1 MAQTAEG
8 NQLTPQERARMCT
21 SKKRFAKQ
29 GPAMDF
35 VARCQARGVFNGG
48 RVYKC
53 PVCIGYH
60 VTSQTA
66 PAPSRLAAHG

>member
-8 NQLTPQERARMCT
+8 NRLTPKDRARMCT
-21 SKKRFAKQ
+21 SKKRFAKE
-29 GPAMDF
+29 GDAINF
-35 VARCQARGVFNGG
+35 VIQCRRRGMFHEG

-60 VTSQTA
+60 VTSRAAA
-66 PAPSRLAAHG
+66 PTQLAANQ

>member
-21 SKKRFAKQ
+21 SKKRFAKE
-29 GPAMDF
+29 GLAIAF
-35 VARCQARGVFNGG
+35 VVRCQQRGMFTGG

-53 PVCIGYH
+53 PVCVHYH

-66 PAPSRLAAHG
+66 AAPARLAAHG